1 MTKFSGEFMMIALP
15 NKDVSWTVTLFMP
28 FKKFHAL
35 KTPKELLAFFEF
47 TFPDALPVIGGEE
60 LEKTFFSTPPSP
72 LVSIKCG
79 RYHAKGK
86 YLIIGDA
93 AHAMVPFF
101 GQGMI
106 S

>member
-1 MTKFSGEFMMIALP
+1 MMIALP

-28 FKKFHAL
+28 FKKFQAL
-35 KTPKELLAFFEF
+35 KTPKELQSFFKA
-47 TFPDALPVIGGEE
+47 TFPDALPVIGGKE
-60 LEKTFFSTPPSP
+60 LEEMFFSTPPSP

-79 RYHAKGK
+79 RYHVNGK

-101 GQGMI
+101 GQGTI
-106 S
+106 FF